1 MGVFLD
7 FCDGGGGTSGC
18 GGGRKKWELWELWDL
33 WENGANE
40 IARGFAK
47 RSKKI
52 NHKQRC
58 RFPQTNQLLQQQG
71 QGGGSPPKN
80 HPRISLWGILK
91 GLSP

>member
-1 MGVFLD
+1 MAAVVDLAAAA
-7 FCDGGGGTSGC
+7 SA
-18 GGGRKKWELWELWDL
+18 KKWELWDLWDLWDL

-58 RFPQTNQLLQQQG
+58 RCPQTNQLLQQQG
-71 QGGGSPPKN
+71 QGAAEDVK
-80 HPRISLWGILK
+80 
-91 GLSP
+91 LSNGCLTVKM